1 MYRPIT
7 DKQLRARVKLFGN
20 LLGRVIRKHAGED
33 VFNAV
38 ETLRQGHIRLR
49 KLDSKRIR
57 RDLSRLIETLDAE
70 TLMHVVRA
78 FSTYFSLVNIAEEQ
92 FQHRVRHEQERLEG
106 PSWSGSFD
114 MTFQE
119 LLREDVSATQ
129 IQTLLNQL
137 VFQPV
142 ITAHPTESKRRTIME
157 TLRRIFVT
165 AEQLDDPRLSP
176 RETALINEKL
186 ELEIQ
191 LLWKTDEVRAT
202 KPRVRDEISNGLFY
216 FRESLFQAVPT
227 MYRNM
232 ERALDR
238 IYGFSAP
245 DRQHGIVV
253 PSFLRFGSWIGGD
266 RDGNPNVTPQTTVAA
281 LRLQSQEIL
290 LEYLRRLRYLGH
302 VLTHSSLLITPSA
315 DMLVSL
321 AADTKYIEKAFA
333 EKPDRF
339 MQEPYRR
346 KLHVMNYR
354 LERNLITL
362 RQRLNGEEVERHP
375 HSYESA
381 QEFLSEL
388 YIIRDSLIGHGD
400 ENIANNR
407 IKDLIRLVETFGFH
421 LLQLDVRQ
429 ESTRH
434 TDAVAD
440 LLRFHLKGE
449 EYTELSEERRMQVLS
464 DAISRTT
471 LVVIDESELSDAT
484 RETMEVFRVM
494 SNMQK
499 EISSK
504 AFGCYVISMTHSASH
519 VMEVMFLAH
528 LTGLVGRGPYGW
540 HCNLRVSPLFE
551 TIDDLAH
558 IEPVLTSLLNNPV
571 YASLLQVSGN
581 LQEVMLGYSDSCK
594 DGGILTSSW
603 MLYQA
608 QKRINSVAAQRGIQV
623 RLFHGRGGTVG
634 RGGGPTYDAI
644 LAQPPGTVH
653 GQIKFTEQGEVLSF
667 KYSNAE
673 TATYELTMGV
683 SGLMKASVGVVR
695 THAHDSA
702 NHLEIMDYVSR
713 QGENSYR
720 DLTDKTP
727 EFFDYFYE
735 ATPVNIIG
743 MLNIGSRPSHRKKAD
758 RSKKS
763 IRAIP
768 WVFGW
773 SQSRHT
779 LPAWFGVGTALQQ
792 WLRKHG
798 RDVKSLNQMYR
809 HWPFFRAL
817 ISNIEMALYKADMDI
832 ARDYANL
839 CTEPA
844 TAKLVYKMI
853 ADEYSLARKMVMRAT
868 GNRALLKENP
878 ALFLSLSRRKPYL
891 DPLNNI
897 QLALMRRYR
906 DDNLDE
912 TERQAWLNPLLRTI
926 NAIAAGMRNT
936 G

>member
-1 MYRPIT
+1 VYRPIN

-20 LLGRVIRKHAGED
+20 LLGRVIRRHAGED

-49 KLDSKRIR
+49 KLDSRRIR
-57 RDLSRLIETLDAE
+57 RDLNRLVETLDAE

-106 PSWSGSFD
+106 PAWAGSFD

-119 LLREDVSATQ
+119 LLREDVSASQ

-165 AEQLDDPRLSP
+165 AEQLDDPRLSA
-176 RETALINEKL
+176 RETSLIIEKL

-202 KPRVRDEISNGLFY
+202 KPRVRDEIANGLFY

-245 DRQHGIVV
+245 DRKHGIVV

-281 LRLQSQEIL
+281 LRLQAQEIT
-290 LEYLRRLRYLGH
+290 LEYLQRLRRLGH
-302 VLTHSSLLITPSA
+302 ILTHSSLLITPSA

-321 AADTKYIEKAFA
+321 ASDARYVEKAFA

-346 KLHVMNYR
+346 KLHVMQYR
-354 LERNLITL
+354 LERNLVTL
-362 RQRLNGEEVERHP
+362 RRRLNGEEVEQHP
-375 HSYESA
+375 HAYESA

-429 ESTRH
+429 ESSRH

-440 LLRFHLKGE
+440 LLRFHLKDQ
-449 EYTELSEERRMQVLS
+449 EYTALSEEQRMQVLS

-471 LVVIDESELSDAT
+471 LVVIDEGQLSDAT

-494 SNMQK
+494 SHMQR
-499 EISSK
+499 EISPK
-504 AFGCYVISMTHSASH
+504 AFGCYVISMTHTASH

-528 LTGLVGRGPYGW
+528 LAGLAGRGPYGW

-551 TIDDLAH
+551 TIEDLAH
-558 IEPVLTSLLNNPV
+558 IEPVLTALLNNPV

-581 LQEVMLGYSDSCK
+581 MQEVMLGYSDSCK

-608 QKRINSVAAQRGIQV
+608 QKRIASVAAQRGIQV

-644 LAQPPGTVH
+644 MAQPPGTVH

-673 TATYELTMGV
+673 TAAYELTMGV

-702 NHLEIMDYVSR
+702 AHLEIMDSVSR
-713 QGENSYR
+713 HGENAYR

-743 MLNIGSRPSHRKKAD
+743 MLNIGSRPSHRKKTD

-779 LPAWFGVGTALQQ
+779 LPAWYGVGSALQH

-798 RDVKSLNQMYR
+798 RDTRALNQMYR
-809 HWPFFRAL
+809 QWPFFRAL
-817 ISNIEMALYKADMDI
+817 ISNIEMALFKADMDI
-832 ARDYANL
+832 AREYANL
-839 CTEPA
+839 CSEPS
-844 TAKLVYKMI
+844 TAKLVFKMI
-853 ADEYSLARKMVMRAT
+853 SDEYNLARKMVLRAT
-868 GNRALLKENP
+868 GNRALLKENET
-878 ALFLSLSRRKPYL
+878 LHLSLTRRKPYL

-897 QLALMRRYR
+897 QLALLRRYR
-906 DDNLDE
+906 DESIDE
-912 TERQAWLNPLLRTI
+912 TDRQAWLNPLLRTI